1 MWGGV
6 TVKNE
11 AETQENIKQGRR
23 KRRKEG
29 KLEWENLEEKSQL
42 TLRDILQ

>member
-11 AETQENIKQGRR
+11 AETQENIKQVGEREE
-23 KRRKEG
+23 RKE
-29 KLEWENLEEKSQL
+29 N
-42 TLRDILQ
+42 